1 MIEDVATH
9 AQTTDRASALSA
21 VEVAILH
28 AQAAQADGERAYEAG
43 ARVHLACRNCQR
55 VALAL
60 QLPAEGRR
68 VARRTRAICE
78 LVEQH
83 AQAGIVLAA
92 TLQDETIVNGARR
105 RALLDLLVILA
116 DLGYYLDILGRN
128 GRGEL

>member
-1 MIEDVATH
+1 MISELST
-9 AQTTDRASALSA
+9 QIETDRAAALSA
-21 VEVAILH
+21 VAVAILH
-28 AQAAQADGERAYEAG
+28 TQAAQTDGDRAYEAG

-55 VALAL
+55 VAIAMLA
-60 QLPAEGRR
+60 PVEGRR
-68 VARRTRAICE
+68 GARRVRAICD

-92 TLQDETIVNGARR
+92 TLRDVSIVNGARK

-116 DLGYYLDILGRN
+116 DLGYYLDILGRG